1 MMTLLW
7 AGAAES
13 ARDVLMSVEAWLQD
27 LSVADWTA
35 LAIVAA
41 ALYWIVGSLRATV
54 RLGPIEIEELAQR
67 EGGTAPVAELTAL
80 LRERLAQAGL
90 MPPPEVPAGSPNVTL
105 AAAVEASNIS
115 QGAWIAKVIEL
126 LPKPPRPFAYKLR
139 GTIRNGG
146 TRVVLPEERGAEE
159 DPLGSEISL
168 WLGSASGGRELLETV
183 SARTPEAAV
192 RAAADRVYRY
202 VIQSSGGAVPAW
214 ARWTDTV
221 AFEWFITGMEAR
233 KRNES
238 QRALGCFVE
247 AAARDRRN
255 LLVRM
260 QIANLMEQRA
270 DRLPRKTVEERIIR
284 ASARADALELYLRI
298 ATLVPRIVEAR
309 YRASVV
315 ATVLASAVK
324 DEARQRKAAAARLSS
339 VGATEDRL
347 VEQLSKIADRE
358 GLAAIQLLRP
368 WYTFI
373 VERRLRNELE
383 PRSVERRELKRTVGI
398 SKHCRKVRDAEGKTG
413 ATNWLELAWR
423 RLAVR
428 SGHLGLGGLS
438 TGWQAHYN
446 AACFYALFCQ
456 RATKHKRRKQREK
469 FAKRA
474 FGELELAF
482 QEGGRALSSEWI
494 HRDPDLRALR
504 NDTTGRWRLVVQRHA
519 ATSKENTDYAAW
531 GPLLA
536 RFQKAESTLGP
547 GYPLSP
553 WGRASMRLLGWGTAL
568 AVVLSVIVW
577 GERRSLPVI
586 PDRQV
591 DVPLSAPDL
600 PIESL
605 AVAAVIAGILWRFG
619 SNVRESRA
627 QLGGAARLIS

>member
-1 MMTLLW
+1 MTPLSASATEL
-7 AGAAES
+7 
-13 ARDVLMSVEAWLQD
+13 ARDVLISVEAWLQD

-35 LAIVAA
+35 LALVGA

-105 AAAVEASNIS
+105 GAAIEASNIS
-115 QGAWIAKVIEL
+115 QGAWISKVIEL
-126 LPKPPRPFAYKLR
+126 MPKPPRPFAYKLR
-139 GTIRNGG
+139 GTIRSGA
-146 TRVVLPEERGAEE
+146 TRVVLPEERANEN

-168 WLGSASGGRELLETV
+168 WLGAASGGRELLETV
-183 SARTPEAAV
+183 SGRTPEAAV

-202 VIQSSGGAVPAW
+202 VIQNSGGAVPAW

-221 AFEWFITGMEAR
+221 AFEWFLTGVAAR

-238 QRALGCFVE
+238 ERALVSFVE

-298 ATLVPRIVEAR
+298 ATLVPRVVEAR

-324 DEARQRKAAAARLSS
+324 DEARQRRAAAARLSS
-339 VGATEDRL
+339 VGATADRL
-347 VEQLSKIADRE
+347 VEQLSNVADSE
-358 GLAAIQLLRP
+358 GRAAMQLLQP
-368 WYTFI
+368 WYTF
-373 VERRLRNELE
+373 VVDRRLRNELE
-383 PRSVERRELKRTVGI
+383 PRSFERRQLKRTVGI
-398 SKHCRKVRDAEGKTG
+398 SKHCRRVRDAENKTG
-413 ATNWLELAWR
+413 PMTRLELAWR
-423 RLAVR
+423 RFAVR

-446 AACFYALFCQ
+446 AACFYALLCQ
-456 RATKHKRRKQREK
+456 RAIKYKRREDRQK
-469 FAKRA
+469 FTKRA
-474 FGELELAF
+474 FDELELAF
-482 QEGGRALSSEWI
+482 QEGGRALSSDWI

-519 ATSKENTDYAAW
+519 ATSREMTDYAGW
-531 GPLLA
+531 GSVIA
-536 RFQKAESTLGP
+536 RFQQAESTLGR

-553 WGRASMRLLGWGTAL
+553 WGRASMRLWGWGTAL
-568 AVVLSVIVW
+568 VMVLAAVVW
-577 GERRSLPVI
+577 HERRSLSVI
-586 PDRQV
+586 PDGQV
-591 DVPLSAPDL
+591 HVPLASPDVP
-600 PIESL
+600 IEWL
-605 AVAAVIAGILWRFG
+605 GVAAVIAGILWRLAA
-619 SNVRESRA
+619 NLRESRA
-627 QLGGAARLIS
+627 GLRGAARLSG